1 MRTLILRL
9 AFVEGILGILFI
21 HKVINAASV
30 LVVAQIACAVLLRI
44 LVLGS
49 LVEGAQSLIILAS
62 LKHTIVPRRF

>member
-49 LVEGAQSLIILAS
+49 LVEGTQSLVILTS
-62 LKHTIVPRRF
+62 LKHIIVPHHF